1 MYSLWGSTVPLN
13 IPHFKYFAASAIF
26 YTHPNNVLEIFL

>member
-1 MYSLWGSTVPLN
+1 MYSILGSRVPLN
-13 IPHFKYFAASAIF
+13 IPHLKYFAASGNL